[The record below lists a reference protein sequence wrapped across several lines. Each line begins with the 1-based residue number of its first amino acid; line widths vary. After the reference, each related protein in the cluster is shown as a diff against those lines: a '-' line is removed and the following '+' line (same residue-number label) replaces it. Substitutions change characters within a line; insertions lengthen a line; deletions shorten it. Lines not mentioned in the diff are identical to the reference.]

1 MDNCGVIFSSH
12 HRYSRNQT
20 HVLRPEDIC
29 LYLLSHLGPLLICF
43 KTDLM
48 YSRLLSNFLCYKMK
62 CYFQL
67 LAPSFCSS
75 DSRITGMIYHVWLY
89 MKFLSEAIIWYEFDR
104 RTNVFIKLSLFLFT
118 FFIPS
123 SKNLVLWHIFP
134 KTTSKPD
141 ALIFLLTAK
150 KKKKWMIPTK
160 KEKRKKEIHWGIKKS
175 IHTYTWINKSMFN
188 EHMYTYEIQE
198 YPIFYSTKFLDI
210 TCMPDS
216 TLTVR
221 SVQQQVLYCKKNF
234 Y

>member
-1 MDNCGVIFSSH
+1 MWKSKDNCGAIFSSH

-20 HVLRPEDIC
+20 HVLRPENIC

-75 DSRITGMIYHVWLY
+75 DSRITGIIYHVWMY

-123 SKNLVLWHIFP
+123 SKNLVLWHIYP

-150 KKKKWMIPTK
+150 KEMNDSHQ
-160 KEKRKKEIHWGIKKS
+160 KRKKKERNPLGNQEI
-175 IHTYTWINKSMFN
+175 
-188 EHMYTYEIQE
+188 YTYIHMNKQI
-198 YPIFYSTKFLDI
+198 YVQWTHVYIWNSRVSYFLFNQISRHHVYARFYT
-210 TCMPDS
+210 
-216 TLTVR
+216 
-221 SVQQQVLYCKKNF
+221 YC
-234 Y
+234 